1 MKNHSYKNLKLY
13 LVLLAIIL
21 LLLGCS
27 TTDGAILQQDQ
38 PNYVTATE
46 IQEPAREIP
55 DTGPEQGSGE
65 IANTPLPLPVAEE
78 KPSDENNPVGGDLE
92 VQNLV
97 STSVSFEDEGDLA
110 SGQLV
115 SPENPTDFG
124 LPEPYATQG
133 GVSNDNAQ
141 QVVEEEP
148 LLVEAPVSENQFNP
162 IPIEMGEEIPET
174 VELPFQSID
183 LTTEPPV
190 TVGYRAFSYLPL
202 IKRFPMYSA
211 LLILIL
217 FFVPLVLSIVFVRKV
232 GQAKKR
238 IRDLQV
244 PDIESALRKLK
255 DLHQDAMV
263 IEEEIEELK
272 ASKNDITNEVI
283 EMAERKLRNLHQDI
297 AVLERN
303 IEQLN
308 SSKSELQGDEWRL
321 RQENQKLDTKLEN
334 QKQKL
339 ARTKELYVA
348 IQHAVDRF
356 HTTDIPPA
364 YYRPLTEEEIV
375 DLDSIAPSVML
386 SLNLMNY
393 QDLRKEFRANQKQ
406 IDQLLEGYAER
417 YTTKANQAIYKLMV
431 ISLRS
436 ELQNILYNLKFEKLD
451 AALFQVRTL
460 IAKYLVIV
468 SDGNQQIA
476 GTMRKFIGELE
487 HLFENSVKIEY
498 EYYIKREQAREEQL
512 ALRQQ
517 MREEAEE
524 RKRLKEQEKQIA
536 LEESKYQAEIEK
548 VQQALAQEPLDSPRR
563 VELETRVD
571 ALHGQLALVEEK
583 KDEITRLQNGK
594 AGNVYI
600 ISNLGSFGDNV
611 FKIGMTRRLE
621 PQERVDELGSA
632 SVPFKFDV
640 HSFIFS
646 EDAVGLENAIHTRL
660 HSKRLNKVNLRK
672 EFFSVSLDE
681 LEQLVL
687 EINPT
692 AEFNRTMLAEDYKQS
707 LSLVD
712 TVIPMGEEGE
722 DEDGDTE
729 ENEQEEGVV

>member
-255 DLHQDAMV
+255 DLHQDILEV
-263 IEEEIEELK
+263 EEEIEDLK
-272 ASKNDITNEVI
+272 
-283 EMAERKLRNLHQDI
+283 
-297 AVLERN
+297 
-303 IEQLN
+303 
-308 SSKSELQGDEWRL
+308 SSKSALTGDEWRL

-712 TVIPMGEEGE
+712 TVIPMKEEGE

-729 ENEQEEGVV
+729 ENEQEEELA